1 MYKRI
6 FVFSLCMIFFVQ
18 CFFGNSQS
26 IQASEAP
33 KETELYAKGAVL
45 MDADSGRIL
54 YEKNGAQA
62 LANASTTKILTCI
75 LTLENCDLES
85 QVTVS
90 ANAASQPKVH
100 LGMREG
106 QVFYLKDLLYGLMLE
121 SYNDCAVAIAE
132 FIAGSTE
139 NFADMMNDKATE
151 IGCTDSHFITP
162 NGLDATD
169 EDGFH
174 HTTATDLAGIMRYC
188 IKISEKSEE
197 FLAITGAGQYSFC
210 DVSEK
215 NSYSCNNHNA
225 FLQMMEGAL
234 SGKTG
239 FTGTA
244 GYCYVG
250 ALQRDDR
257 TYIVAL
263 LACGWPNHKSYKWA
277 DARKLMQY
285 GIDNYIKK
293 DLNEILPDMTRI
305 DPVEA
310 VDGQGEGIGEKAW
323 IMPVLQE
330 QKGTE
335 ELLLGPGEEIVL
347 KYELTESLKAPVQKG
362 AYLGKVSYLL
372 GDLVVKE
379 YHITAE
385 NSVEKINF
393 VWCLT
398 QILHYLWL

>member
-6 FVFSLCMIFFVQ
+6 LTFSFCMIYLIQ
-18 CFFGNSQS
+18 CFFWNGET

-54 YEKNGAQA
+54 YEKNGDQA

-90 ANAASQPKVH
+90 SNAASQPKVR

-132 FIAGSTE
+132 YIAGTTE
-139 NFADMMNDKATE
+139 DFADMMNDKAAE

-169 EDGFH
+169 EGGIH
-174 HTTATDLAGIMRYC
+174 HTTAADLAGIMRYC
-188 IKISEKSEE
+188 IKTSEKAET
-197 FLAITGAGQYSFC
+197 FLEITGTSQYSFS
-210 DVSEK
+210 DVTEK
-215 NSYSCNNHNA
+215 NNYSCYNHNA
-225 FLQMMEGAL
+225 FLQMMEGAF

-250 ALQRDDR
+250 ALKRDDR

-263 LACGWPNHKSYKWA
+263 LACGWPNNKSYKWA
-277 DARKLMQY
+277 DTKKLMQY

-293 DLNEILPDMTRI
+293 DLNEMLPDMTKI
-305 DPVEA
+305 KPVEV
-310 VDGQGEGIGEKAW
+310 VDGQGNTIGEKAW
-323 IMPVLQE
+323 VTPVLQE
-330 QKGTE
+330 EEGTK
-335 ELLLGPGEEIVL
+335 ELLLGPGEEIAL
-347 KYELTESLKAPVQKG
+347 KYELTESLQAPVKKG

-372 GDLVVKE
+372 GDLVLKE
-379 YHITAE
+379 YNITAE
-385 NSVEKINF
+385 NSVEKIDF
-393 VWCLT
+393 TWCFT
-398 QILHYLWL
+398 QILHNLWL